1 MTDKIIRSFSVRLR
15 VPFHH
20 IDPMQVVWHGHYFE
34 YFEAARDGLFESL
47 NINLESFYSK
57 YGYIFPVIRSS
68 VKFIRPLRYKDIFV
82 CTARALEAKRKMV
95 IDYEITM
102 ESDNKRC
109 TVGRTEQVV
118 LKMPEAEIEYE
129 IPKEIRDAMGLQ
141 P

>member
-1 MTDKIIRSFSVRLR
+1 MTDKTIRSFSIRLR

-20 IDPMQVVWHGHYFE
+20 VDQMQVVWHGHYFK

-57 YGYIFPVIRSS
+57 YGYIFPVIRGS
-68 VKFIRPLRYKDIFV
+68 VKFIRPLRYKDIFM
-82 CTARALEAKRKMV
+82 CTARVIDVKRKIV
-95 IDYEITM
+95 IEYEITL
-102 ESDNKRC
+102 ESTTTRC
-109 TVGRTEQVV
+109 TTGRTEQVV

-129 IPKEIRDAMGLQ
+129 VPGEICEAMGLQ